1 MKDYVLEGK
10 AYWSNIHEPDSEYF
24 NPTYRLNLTISPE
37 KSAKLAS
44 EGVKIQRLDYKTH
57 DQYFFMLQKKA
68 CYGDIDY
75 PAPAVYDK
83 EGNKFEL
90 DDEIPN
96 GHPVKVKFRIVKG
109 KSYDS
114 KVASLIAIK
123 LLEDI
128 PHEFDNV
135 ESF

>member
-1 MKDYVLEGK
+1 MQHRAPIIVVWGGNDMHEPQIKAVKQKVLEGK

-90 DDEIPN
+90 DDRFW
-96 GHPVKVKFRIVKG
+96 KFF
-109 KSYDS
+109 
-114 KVASLIAIK
+114 
-123 LLEDI
+123 E
-128 PHEFDNV
+128 
-135 ESF
+135 

>member
-1 MKDYVLEGK
+1 MKYYVLEGK
-10 AYWSNIHEPDSEYF
+10 AYWSNIFEPDSQYF
-24 NPTYRLNLTISPE
+24 NPTYRLSLTTTPE

-44 EGVKIQRLDYKTH
+44 EGIKIQRIDYGNH
-57 DQYFFMLQKKA
+57 DQYLFMLQKKA
-68 CYGDIDY
+68 CYGDKDF
-75 PAPAVYDK
+75 PAPSVYDK

-90 DDEIPN
+90 EDEIPN
-96 GHPVKVKFRIVKG
+96 GHPVKVKFSIVKG
-109 KSYDS
+109 TMYD
-114 KVASLIAIK
+114 VTIASLMAIK